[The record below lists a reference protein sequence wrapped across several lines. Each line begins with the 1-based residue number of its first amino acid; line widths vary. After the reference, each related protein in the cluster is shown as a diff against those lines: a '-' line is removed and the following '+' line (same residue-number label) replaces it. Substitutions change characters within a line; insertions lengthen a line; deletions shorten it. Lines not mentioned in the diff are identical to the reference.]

1 MWKDKAEIEPSKIY
15 VIALQ
20 YFIGV
25 GKDGYTCFQD
35 PSVQMI
41 TDLDSAR
48 SIQDVVFGALEQ
60 LGAQESVWDYS
71 KGMPQLARTKSIGEQ
86 RRDQ

>member
-1 MWKDKAEIEPSKIY
+1 
-15 VIALQ
+15 
-20 YFIGV
+20 
-25 GKDGYTCFQD
+25 
-35 PSVQMI
+35 MI